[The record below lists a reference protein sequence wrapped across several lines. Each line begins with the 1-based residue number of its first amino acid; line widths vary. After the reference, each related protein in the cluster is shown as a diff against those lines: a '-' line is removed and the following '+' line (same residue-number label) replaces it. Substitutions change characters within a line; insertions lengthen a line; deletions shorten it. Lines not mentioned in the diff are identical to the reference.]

1 MRTVLYP
8 GTFNPIHNGHI
19 DLVRRAAGLFDRVV
33 LGVAT
38 SPQKNPSVLEVRVN
52 LAREALQSMDN
63 VEVIGFNTLTVDF
76 AREVGASVIL
86 KGIRTVTDFEY
97 EFQMLNMNRALSP
110 GLETVF
116 LAPSEEHS
124 YISSTLV
131 RQIAGYGGDV
141 SQFVPPAV
149 AAAIKAGEAISVAT
163 NPETTFQGGD
173 GGSIQVEGVI
183 ANAAVLHISAAT
195 TIEAVITGITDEGFG
210 RSCSGE
216 GVSSGGTELIDEGL
230 GEGTGGGAKDYIT
243 LAGISSPIGISAKG
257 THKQIGEAIAIHIT
271 GSRN

>member
-33 LGVAT
+33 LGIAT

-52 LAREALQSMDN
+52 LAREALQAMDN

-110 GLETVF
+110 RLETVF

-149 AAAIKAGEAISVAT
+149 AAAIKAGEV
-163 NPETTFQGGD
+163 G
-173 GGSIQVEGVI
+173 
-183 ANAAVLHISAAT
+183 
-195 TIEAVITGITDEGFG
+195 
-210 RSCSGE
+210 
-216 GVSSGGTELIDEGL
+216 
-230 GEGTGGGAKDYIT
+230 
-243 LAGISSPIGISAKG
+243 
-257 THKQIGEAIAIHIT
+257 
-271 GSRN
+271 